1 MNNDALYRWNKSL
14 WLMMQALV
22 LPMSAIYLS
31 RIPALTLPNELLK
44 ILFGLIGSFLLILWL
59 IAQALLIMHNFPLR
73 LAPALRLT
81 AGYLL
86 SFLIIWIIE
95 STALFAAYAAF
106 FTTLL
111 AMLACGA
118 VLFFQTLKQ
127 RKLSAKQVFTTI
139 PVFAALLI
147 VTAWLFMPLL
157 HGLSYMPASSSLAT
171 LVVLAINTISTTR
184 ALWEKTIFSDALS
197 DQADQYSAEWEKWAG
212 PTIITLILSATAA
225 IIIFAILT

>member
-111 AMLACGA
+111 AMLTCGA

-127 RKLSAKQVFTTI
+127 RKLSAKQVLTTI

-157 HGLSYMPASSSLAT
+157 HGLDYMPASSSLAT